1 VIDAVLFD
9 WGDTLVEYEW
19 DDAIADEGTR
29 AGLAALERA
38 DLPDAVAIG
47 TWFAERTDELFP
59 RDGDDEADI
68 AAIVGQCFG
77 ELGAGAAD
85 DEVAR
90 YLDAAFAAWHRY
102 YRVPALAHALLE
114 SLRGRGLRLALV
126 SNTST
131 PGRILRPL
139 LEEQGLAQRVDTIAL
154 SCEVGKRKPHRA
166 IFETALDELGV
177 PPERALFVGDRL
189 DTDVLGASR
198 LGMTTLQAMWFRADG
213 ESDGTEPDYRAFTMH
228 DVLNVVRRLRGE
240 T

>member
-1 VIDAVLFD
+1 MIEAVLFD

-19 DDAIADEGTR
+19 DEAIAAEGTR

-47 TWFAERTDELFP
+47 AWFAERNEELFP
-59 RDGDDEADI
+59 RDGDDEADL
-68 AAIVGQCFG
+68 AAIVGRCFG
-77 ELGAGAAD
+77 ELGAGLAD
-85 DEVAR
+85 DQVAR

-102 YRVPALAHALLE
+102 YRVAALSHALLE
-114 SLRGRGLRLALV
+114 ALRGRGLRLALV

-139 LEEQGLAQRVDTIAL
+139 LEVQGLAQRMDAILL
-154 SCEVGKRKPHRA
+154 SCEVGKRKPHPA
-166 IFETALDELGV
+166 IFERALDELGV

-189 DTDVLGASR
+189 DTDVLGAAR
-198 LGMTTLQAMWFRADG
+198 LGMTTVQATWFRVGSEID
-213 ESDGTEPDYRAFTMH
+213 EIEPDYRAFTMH